1 MNVTYFKYA
10 LEVEKTAS
18 ITQAANNLYM
28 GQPNLTKA
36 IKKLEASVG
45 FAIFKRTQHGVYPTK
60 KGFHFVNKR
69 NDVSGI
75 A

>member
-36 IKKLEASVG
+36 IKKLEASVEIG
-45 FAIFKRTQHGVYPTK
+45 RAHV
-60 KGFHFVNKR
+60 
-69 NDVSGI
+69 
-75 A
+75 

>member
-36 IKKLEASVG
+36 IKKLEASV
-45 FAIFKRTQHGVYPTK
+45 
-60 KGFHFVNKR
+60 KR
-69 NDVSGI
+69 NRVFELCKKHHFSY
-75 A
+75 